1 MLEGLKKIIQILNYK
16 DKLQISFFTILLFLS
31 TVLEGLSLGA
41 VYPLIKFSI
50 SAEGLKSFNNYLDNF
65 DISYN
70 FEQVEIIQYLSI
82 FILITF
88 FLRFL
93 FSVYFLYWKSNFLH
107 NLGTNLN
114 NRLYKKLV
122 HEEYN
127 FFKKNNSSILI
138 RSFFYDVTFLI
149 KAINSSLRILL
160 ECLALI
166 IILIILTIISPK
178 ITIIT
183 GLIFLTIFF
192 IFNKIVSKKIKVWAD
207 GKQNLTSTLIKTL
220 QETFGKI
227 KNILIEQNQNFF
239 ENRYDDR
246 IKKFNFFS
254 KKLMFFQELPRPILE
269 FITVLII
276 CISILIFNFS
286 KEIENFLP
294 LLAIFGVAAMRI
306 MPAISRMSSLKQVFD
321 SSLPSIISLN
331 KFYLGNNLN
340 NFIISKK
347 KIEDQSFNHSIELKN
362 ISYKHLNSN
371 RYIHK
376 NFNLKINKL
385 DFICIYGKSG
395 VGKTTLIDIISG
407 LLKPSE
413 GQIYIDGIKCDF
425 NNPNW
430 IKTISY
436 IPQTTYLLN
445 DTIKNNIIFGEDF
458 DSKKFEKVIKDSQL
472 LTFIQSLPNKEE
484 TTIGE
489 DGSLISVGEKQR
501 IGIARALYLEREILI
516 CDEITSALD
525 LKTTENIINCLKY
538 ISKEKTIIFI
548 SHNQEVI
555 SAATKK
561 VAL

>member
-1 MLEGLKKIIQILNYK
+1 MFEGLKKITQILSYK
-16 DKLQISFFTILLFLS
+16 DRLQISFFSLLLFLS
-31 TVLEGLSLGA
+31 TILEGLSLGA

-50 SAEGLKSFNNYLDNF
+50 SAEGLNSFNHYLNNF

-70 FEQVEIIQYLSI
+70 FEQIEIIYYLSV
-82 FILITF
+82 FILIAF

-93 FSVYFLYWKSNFLH
+93 FSIYFIYWKSNFLH
-107 NLGTNLN
+107 NLGTDLN

-122 HEEYN
+122 YEDYN

-138 RSFFYDVTFLI
+138 RSFFYDVTFLV

-160 ECLALI
+160 EGLALI

-183 GLIFLTIFF
+183 GFLFLTIFF
-192 IFNKIVSKKIKVWAD
+192 TFNKIISEKIKIWAD
-207 GKQNLTSTLIKTL
+207 SKQSLTSTLIKTL
-220 QETFGKI
+220 QETVGKI

-239 ENRYDDR
+239 ENRYDKR

-276 CISILIFNFS
+276 CVSILIFNFS
-286 KEIENFLP
+286 EKIENFLP

-306 MPAISRMSSLKQVFD
+306 MPALSRISSLKQVFD
-321 SSLPSIISLN
+321 SSLPSVKSLN
-331 KFYLGNNLN
+331 KFYMSNNLM
-340 NFIISKK
+340 NFISSKK
-347 KIEDQSFNHSIELKN
+347 KTESNSFNHSIELKD
-362 ISYKHLNSN
+362 ISYKHMNSN
-371 RYIHK
+371 KYIHK
-376 NFNLKINKL
+376 NFNLKINKQ

-413 GQIYIDGIKCDF
+413 GQIFIDGKKCDF

-430 IKTISY
+430 KQTISY

-445 DTIKNNIIFGEDF
+445 DSIKNNIIFGEDHDTEKF
-458 DSKKFEKVIKDSQL
+458 DKVIQDSQL
-472 LTFIQSLPNKEE
+472 SSFINSLPNKEE
-484 TTIGE
+484 TEIGE

-501 IGIARALYLEREILI
+501 IGIARALYLERQILI

-525 LKTTENIINCLKY
+525 VKTSENILNCLKN

-555 SAATKK
+555 SAATRK
-561 VAL
+561 VPL